1 MSSLITFRNK
11 NISIN
16 KNVLKKLDQ
25 NCVELFW
32 SSIDQLQFIC
42 EWKVEKLKINKYN
55 GNT

>member
-11 NISIN
+11 NICIN

-32 SSIDQLQFIC
+32 SLINQLQFIC
-42 EWKVEKLKINKYN
+42 EWKVEKLKINKYD